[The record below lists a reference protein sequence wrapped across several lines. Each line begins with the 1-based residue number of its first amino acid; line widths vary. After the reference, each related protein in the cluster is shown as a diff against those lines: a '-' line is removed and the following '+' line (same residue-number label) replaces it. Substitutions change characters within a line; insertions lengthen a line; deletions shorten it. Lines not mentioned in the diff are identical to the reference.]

1 MQKALLV
8 IWNWYGFN
16 YCLSIW
22 IHSIIPDTCIYYNCM
37 GFSVKNYA
45 LKWVMQR
52 ITASL
57 LIPLTFW
64 FIYSAISLSK
74 MEYDETISFFQ
85 SYLNS
90 LLFYV
95 MMIAMLLHAKL
106 GLQTIIDDYVTSKKI
121 YKLSKWGINL
131 TSYFLMILLTIFI
144 IKTAI
149 FNV

>member
-1 MQKALLV
+1 
-8 IWNWYGFN
+8 
-16 YCLSIW
+16 
-22 IHSIIPDTCIYYNCM
+22 M

-45 LKWVMQR
+45 LKWVIQR

-90 LLFYV
+90 FLFYV

-121 YKLSKWGINL
+121 YNLSKWGINL
-131 TSYFLMILLTIFI
+131 NAYFLMILLTFFI
-144 IKTAI
+144 IKITILNA
-149 FNV
+149 

>member
-1 MQKALLV
+1 MA
-8 IWNWYGFN
+8 N
-16 YCLSIW
+16 S
-22 IHSIIPDTCIYYNCM
+22 M
-37 GFSVKNYA
+37 KNYA
-45 LKWVMQR
+45 LKWLLQR
-52 ITASL
+52 LTASI

-74 MEYDETISFFQ
+74 MEYDETITFFR

-121 YKLSKWGINL
+121 SKNIKRVLNINA
-131 TSYFLMILLTIFI
+131 YILMILITIFI
-144 IKTAI
+144 VRNIL
-149 FNV
+149 

>member
-1 MQKALLV
+1 MV
-8 IWNWYGFN
+8 DI
-16 YCLSIW
+16 
-22 IHSIIPDTCIYYNCM
+22 M
-37 GFSVKNYA
+37 KNYA
-45 LKWVMQR
+45 LKWVIQR

-121 YKLSKWGINL
+121 YNLSKWGINL
-131 TSYFLMILLTIFI
+131 TSYFLMILLTFFI

-149 FNV
+149 FNA